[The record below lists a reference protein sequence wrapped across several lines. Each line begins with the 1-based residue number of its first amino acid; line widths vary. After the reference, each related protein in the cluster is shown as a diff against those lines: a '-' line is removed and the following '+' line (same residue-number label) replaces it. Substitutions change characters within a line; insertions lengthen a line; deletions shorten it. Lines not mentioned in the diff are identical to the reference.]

1 MKKLLL
7 FGLAAAVILASVPVY
22 AEVSGT
28 STIATKD
35 LFSLASRKTY
45 RLGLRVGMLSPT
57 KDVLVTKDSTY
68 DFGLEFD
75 AKLNENLDT
84 GPRFGLCS
92 FKNNQGGSINATYTV
107 LRFGYGARIYVLSW
121 GEYSSTHGFANA
133 YLEAEANYYTANK
146 ATEVTLNSPSA
157 FAGFGG
163 NVGAGIELAFGP
175 NTGVFAQ
182 LDYSRTSIKDSNN
195 NSLPLDGYIVAA
207 GTRLA
212 FF

>member
-1 MKKLLL
+1 MKKIMLSGLLL
-7 FGLAAAVILASVPVY
+7 ALVLSALPVW
-22 AEVSGT
+22 AIEGT
-28 STIATKD
+28 TTIKTSD
-35 LFSLASRKTY
+35 LLSLANRKTY
-45 RLGLRVGMLSPT
+45 RLGIRLSMISPN
-57 KDVLVTKDSTY
+57 KDILISKDTTM
-68 DFGLEFD
+68 DLGLEFD

-92 FKNNQGGSINATYTV
+92 FKNNQAGFNATYTV
-107 LRFGYGARIYVLSW
+107 MRFGYGARIYVASW
-121 GEYSSTHGFANA
+121 GEYTSSHGLLNA

-146 ATEVTLNSPSA
+146 ANEVTLSAPST

-163 NVGAGIELAFGP
+163 NVGAGIEMAFGP

-182 LDYSRTSIKDSNN
+182 VDYSRTSIKDSAN
-195 NSLPLDGYIVAA
+195 NSLPLDGFILAA